1 MSLTK
6 TVGFFAGTTLAIT
19 GAAFGAEQNNDALSQ
34 IAELKAEI
42 ASLKTASGGD
52 QWLTEQRASEIRGI
66 VTDVLA
72 DADTRS
78 SLQGSGAGSGYNG
91 GFFLSSADGN
101 YSMKVNVLQQIR
113 WSYNDRSGSPD
124 GNTNNWG
131 FENKRTRLSWSGNIV
146 DSSWTYKVAYYFA
159 YANDVEFDSGGAV
172 LADAFVKKD
181 LGNGLSLTVGQ
192 FKLPFSGE
200 YAVDAG
206 NLQLNDYSTVSNMFS
221 DNYGQ
226 GVMIGYAADAFQA
239 SAAYVN
245 ALDETNDQFSNETPD
260 TEYAFSGRAAIKI
273 QGNWDQFNN
282 AQSFKGEEM
291 GILVGGG
298 INWEK
303 SNSTADEVFGAT
315 ADVTFDFGGA
325 NLFGAF
331 YWDNV
336 DDGSTTFNPYGFTVQ
351 GGVFVADDVEIVA
364 RYEFGSMDD
373 GASGEFSALTFGAN
387 WYLAQNTAKFGA
399 NFGYAFDSVT
409 GVWAAEGAGNNW
421 LSDEPS
427 DSKGS
432 ADDGQWI
439 IQAQLSF
446 SF

>member
-6 TVGFFAGTTLAIT
+6 TVGFFAGTTLAIS

-101 YSMKVNVLQQIR
+101 YSMKVNVLEQIR
-113 WSYNDRSGSPD
+113 WTYNDRSGVPA
-124 GNTNNWG
+124 GNANNWG
-131 FENKRTRLSWSGNIV
+131 FENKRTRMSWSGNIV

-159 YANDVEFDSGGAV
+159 YANDVEFNGASPV

-245 ALDETNDQFSNETPD
+245 ALDETNDQFSNETPE

-325 NLFGAF
+325 NVFGAI
-331 YWDNV
+331 YWDNL
-336 DDGSTTFNPYGFTVQ
+336 DDGVTTTNPYGFTVQ
-351 GGVFVADDVEIVA
+351 GGVFVADDIEIVG

-409 GVWAAEGAGNNW
+409 GVWAENGQGNNW
-421 LSDEPS
+421 LED
-427 DSKGS
+427 DS
-432 ADDGQWI
+432 ADDGQWM

>member
-1 MSLTK
+1 MNRTRSIGCILASTLTI
-6 TVGFFAGTTLAIT
+6 GS
-19 GAAFGAEQNNDALSQ
+19 AAFGAEQNIDVLSQ

-42 ASLKTASGGD
+42 ASLKSNSGGD

-101 YSMKVNVLQQIR
+101 YSMKVNVLEQIR
-113 WSYNDRSGSPD
+113 WTYNDRSGSPD

-131 FENKRTRLSWSGNIV
+131 FENKRTRMSWSGNIV

-159 YANDVEFDSGGAV
+159 YANDVEFNSGGAV

-200 YAVDAG
+200 YGVDAG
-206 NLQLNDYSTVSNMFS
+206 NLQFNDYSTVSNMFS

-291 GILVGGG
+291 GVLI
-298 INWEK
+298 
-303 SNSTADEVFGAT
+303 GAGFSCEEANANDSSVYSLT
-315 ADVTFDFGGA
+315 GDVTIDFGGA
-325 NLFGAF
+325 NLMAAYF
-331 YWDNV
+331 WDNL
-336 DDGSTTFNPYGFTVQ
+336 DDGVATFNPYGFTVQ
-351 GGVFVADDVEIVA
+351 GGVFVTDDCEIVA
-364 RYEFGSMDD
+364 RYEFGSLDT
-373 GASGEFSALTFGAN
+373 GSTGEFSALTFGAN
-387 WYLAQNTAKFGA
+387 WYMAQNTAKFGA
-399 NFGYAFDSVT
+399 NFGYAFDEVT
-409 GVWAAEGAGNNW
+409 EVWYEFGAQGNNW
-421 LSDEPS
+421 L
-427 DSKGS
+427 
-432 ADDGQWI
+432 ADAAGEDGQWM
-439 IQAQLSF
+439 IQGQLSF

>member
-6 TVGFFAGTTLAIT
+6 TVGFFAGTTLAIS
-19 GAAFGAEQNNDALSQ
+19 GVAFGADQNNEALSQ
-34 IAELKAEI
+34 IAELKAQI
-42 ASLKTASGGD
+42 ASLQSANSD
-52 QWLTEQRASEIRGI
+52 QWLTEQRAAEIRGI

-101 YSMKVNVLQQIR
+101 YSMKVNVLEQIR
-113 WSYNDRSGSPD
+113 WTFNDRSGSPS
-124 GNTNNWG
+124 GNAQNWG

-146 DSSWTYKVAYYFA
+146 DSSWSYKVAYYFA
-159 YANDVEFDSGGAV
+159 YANDVEFDGATST
-172 LADAFVKKD
+172 LADAFVSKD
-181 LGNGLSLTVGQ
+181 MGNGMSFTVGQ

-200 YAVDAG
+200 YGVDAG
-206 NLQLNDYSTVSNMFS
+206 NLQFNDYSTVSNMFS

-226 GVMIGYAADAFQA
+226 GIMLNYAADSFKG
-239 SAAYVN
+239 SVAYVN
-245 ALDETNDQFSNETPD
+245 ALDETNDQFSNDTPD
-260 TEYAFSGRAAIKI
+260 TEYAFSGRAAFKL

-291 GILVGGG
+291 GILVGAGM
-298 INWEK
+298 NWEK
-303 SNSTADEVFGAT
+303 SNDFDSDIFGAT
-315 ADVTFDFGGA
+315 ADITFDFGGA
-325 NLFGAF
+325 NVMGAF

-336 DDGSTTFNPYGFTVQ
+336 DQGTTTNPYGFTLQ
-351 GGVFVADDVEIVA
+351 GGVFVADDCEIVA

-373 GASGEFSALTFGAN
+373 GSDGEFSALTFGAN
-387 WYLAQNTAKFGA
+387 WYMAQNTAKFGA
-399 NFGYAFDSVT
+399 NFGYAFDSIT
-409 GVWAAEGAGNNW
+409 SDWAYAASANNW
-421 LSDEPS
+421 LED
-427 DSKGS
+427 DSS
-432 ADDGQWI
+432 EDGQWM